1 RSEATELPTFPFDA
15 FNRPRGM
22 PGADADLPDDF
33 VPTEFGTGVIIDAKG
48 LILTNYHVVRE
59 DSQHYVTTHE
69 RKTYRA
75 KIRAAD
81 LKSDLAVLELEPP
94 LQQPLKLKPITFGDA
109 STLRK
114 GQIVIALGNPYG
126 IARDGQVSASWGI
139 VSNL

>member
-1 RSEATELPTFPFDA
+1 
-15 FNRPRGM
+15 
-22 PGADADLPDDF
+22 
-33 VPTEFGTGVIIDAKG
+33 VIIDAKG

-81 LKSDLAVLELEPP
+81 LKSDLAVLELELP

-139 VSNL
+139 VSNLARKAGPDLQETDPNRRKRTLHHYGTLIQTD